1 MKSTR
6 FVFGRA
12 LAVLCALLF
21 VSFGFMSCQQEDDD
35 NGLPDGVYELSD
47 NSALIGTWVNSYS
60 GGTSVYKITSSTFD
74 NSGTSSY
81 NGTTSTYDAY
91 AGNNLVVSYTNDE
104 ATSGYIYIK
113 YTRAY
118 CSTHSDPTTY
128 TYIYDTDAADVG
140 KWYAIAF
147 RDLTDSSLSLSGAY
161 KKSGK
166 SSTETLEEAISTFTI
181 DNGYFTT
188 YSECVKQ

>member
-21 VSFGFMSCQQEDDD
+21 VSFGFMSCQQEDETEYV
-35 NGLPDGVYELSD
+35 NYSLT
-47 NSALIGTWVNSYS
+47 GTWVNSYS

-81 NGTTSTYDAY
+81 NGTTSTYDSY

-104 ATSGYIYIK
+104 ETSGYIYIK

-118 CSTHSDPTTY
+118 CSTHSDSTTY

-147 RDLTDSSLSLSGAY
+147 KELTASSVSLSGAY
-161 KKSGK
+161 GTV
-166 SSTETLEEAISTFTI
+166 SSTSTLEEAISTFTI

>member
-21 VSFGFMSCQQEDDD
+21 VSFSFMSCQQEDDD
-35 NGLPDGVYELSD
+35 NGLPD
-47 NSALIGTWVNSYS
+47 NSALIGTWQSSY
-60 GGTSVYKITSSTFD
+60 GEIFKITS
-74 NSGTSSY
+74 TSLS
-81 NGTTSTYDAY
+81 NGGSWGDAY

-113 YTRAY
+113 YTRAMNPDY
-118 CSTHSDPTTY
+118 SYSETAP
-128 TYIYDTDAADVG
+128 DVG

-147 RDLTDSSLSLSGAY
+147 KELTASSVSLSGAY
-161 KKSGK
+161 GTV
-166 SSTETLEEAISTFTI
+166 SSTSTLEEAISTFTI
-181 DNGYFTT
+181 AKGYFNN

>member
-35 NGLPDGVYELSD
+35 NGL
-47 NSALIGTWVNSYS
+47 SALIGTWQSSY
-60 GGTSVYKITSSTFD
+60 GEIFKITS
-74 NSGTSSY
+74 TSLS
-81 NGTTSTYDAY
+81 NGGSWGDSY

-104 ATSGYIYIK
+104 KNSGYIYIK
-113 YTRAY
+113 YTRAMNPDY
-118 CSTHSDPTTY
+118 SYSETAP
-128 TYIYDTDAADVG
+128 DVG

-147 RDLTDSSLSLSGAY
+147 KELTASSVSLSSAY
-161 KKSGK
+161 GTE
-166 SSTETLEEAISTFTI
+166 SSTSTLEDAISTFTI
-181 DNGYFTT
+181 ANGYFGN

>member
-81 NGTTSTYDAY
+81 NGTTSTYDSY

-118 CSTHSDPTTY
+118 CSTHSDSTTY
-128 TYIYDTDAADVG
+128 TYIYDEDAAYVG

-147 RDLTDSSLSLSGAY
+147 KELTASSVSLSGAY
-161 KKSGK
+161 GTV
-166 SSTETLEEAISTFTI
+166 SSTSTLEEAISTFTI
-181 DNGYFTT
+181 ANGYFTT

>member
-21 VSFGFMSCQQEDDD
+21 VSFSFMSCQQEDETEYV
-35 NGLPDGVYELSD
+35 NYSLT
-47 NSALIGTWVNSYS
+47 GTWVNSYS

-81 NGTTSTYDAY
+81 NGTTSTYDSY

-104 ATSGYIYIK
+104 ETAGYIYIK
-113 YTRAY
+113 YTRAMN
-118 CSTHSDPTTY
+118 SDYSETAP
-128 TYIYDTDAADVG
+128 DVG

-147 RDLTDSSLSLSGAY
+147 KELTASSVLLSGAY
-161 KKSGK
+161 NASGK
-166 SSTETLEEAISTFTI
+166 TSTETLEEAISTFTI
-181 DNGYFTT
+181 AKEYFNN

>member
-21 VSFGFMSCQQEDDD
+21 VSFGFMSCQQEDETEYV
-35 NGLPDGVYELSD
+35 NYSLT
-47 NSALIGTWVNSYS
+47 GTWQSSY
-60 GGTSVYKITSSTFD
+60 GEIFKITS
-74 NSGTSSY
+74 TSLS
-81 NGTTSTYDAY
+81 NGGSWGDAY
-91 AGNNLVVSYTNDE
+91 AGNNLVVSYTNNE

-113 YTRAY
+113 YTRAMNPDY
-118 CSTHSDPTTY
+118 SYSETAP
-128 TYIYDTDAADVG
+128 DVG

-147 RDLTDSSLSLSGAY
+147 KELTASSVSLSGAY
-161 KKSGK
+161 KKAGK
-166 SSTETLEEAISTFTI
+166 SSTENLEDAMSTFTI
-181 DNGYFTT
+181 ANGYFDY

>member
-21 VSFGFMSCQQEDDD
+21 VSFGFMSCQQEDETEYV
-35 NGLPDGVYELSD
+35 NYSLT
-47 NSALIGTWVNSYS
+47 GTWQSSY
-60 GGTSVYKITSSTFD
+60 GEIFKITS
-74 NSGTSSY
+74 TSLS
-81 NGTTSTYDAY
+81 NGGSWGDAY

-104 ATSGYIYIK
+104 ETSGYIYIK
-113 YTRAY
+113 YTRAMNPDY
-118 CSTHSDPTTY
+118 SYSETAP
-128 TYIYDTDAADVG
+128 DVG

-147 RDLTDSSLSLSGAY
+147 KELTASSVSLSGAY
-161 KKSGK
+161 GTV
-166 SSTETLEEAISTFTI
+166 SSTSTLEEAISTFTI
-181 DNGYFTT
+181 ANGYFTS

>member
-21 VSFGFMSCQQEDDD
+21 VSFGFMSCQQEDETEYV
-35 NGLPDGVYELSD
+35 NYSLT
-47 NSALIGTWVNSYS
+47 GTWQSSY
-60 GGTSVYKITSSTFD
+60 GEIFKITS
-74 NSGTSSY
+74 TSLS
-81 NGTTSTYDAY
+81 NGGSWGDAY

-113 YTRAY
+113 YTRAMNPDY
-118 CSTHSDPTTY
+118 SYSETAP
-128 TYIYDTDAADVG
+128 DVG

-147 RDLTDSSLSLSGAY
+147 KELTASSVSLSGAY
-161 KKSGK
+161 NASGK
-166 SSTETLEEAISTFTI
+166 TSTETLEEAISTFTI
-181 DNGYFTT
+181 AKGYFSN

>member
-35 NGLPDGVYELSD
+35 NGLPNGVYELSD
-47 NSALIGTWVNSYS
+47 NSALIGTWQSSY
-60 GGTSVYKITSSTFD
+60 GEIFKITS
-74 NSGTSSY
+74 TSLS
-81 NGTTSTYDAY
+81 NGGSWGDSY

-113 YTRAY
+113 YTRAMNPDY
-118 CSTHSDPTTY
+118 SYSETAP
-128 TYIYDTDAADVG
+128 DVG

-147 RDLTDSSLSLSGAY
+147 KELTASSVSLSGAY
-161 KKSGK
+161 GTV
-166 SSTETLEEAISTFTI
+166 SSTSTLEEAISTFTI
-181 DNGYFTT
+181 AKGYFNN

>member
-81 NGTTSTYDAY
+81 NGTTSTYDSY

-104 ATSGYIYIK
+104 KNSGYIYIK

-147 RDLTDSSLSLSGAY
+147 KELTASSVSLSGAY
-161 KKSGK
+161 GTV
-166 SSTETLEEAISTFTI
+166 SSTSTLEEAISTFTI

>member
-21 VSFGFMSCQQEDDD
+21 VSFGFMSCQQEDETEYV
-35 NGLPDGVYELSD
+35 NYSLT
-47 NSALIGTWVNSYS
+47 GTWQSSY
-60 GGTSVYKITSSTFD
+60 GEIFKITS
-74 NSGTSSY
+74 TSLS
-81 NGTTSTYDAY
+81 NGGSWGDAY

-113 YTRAY
+113 YTRAMNPDY
-118 CSTHSDPTTY
+118 SYSETAP
-128 TYIYDTDAADVG
+128 DVG

-147 RDLTDSSLSLSGAY
+147 KELTASSVSLSGAY
-161 KKSGK
+161 GTV
-166 SSTETLEEAISTFTI
+166 SSTSTLEEAISTFTI

>member
-21 VSFGFMSCQQEDDD
+21 VSFGFMSCQQEDETEYV
-35 NGLPDGVYELSD
+35 NYSLT
-47 NSALIGTWVNSYS
+47 GTWVNSYS

-74 NSGTSSY
+74 NSGTSNY
-81 NGTTSTYDAY
+81 NGTTSTYDSY

-104 ATSGYIYIK
+104 ETAGYIYIK
-113 YTRAY
+113 YTRAMNPDY
-118 CSTHSDPTTY
+118 SYSETAP
-128 TYIYDTDAADVG
+128 DVG

-147 RDLTDSSLSLSGAY
+147 KELTASSVSLSGAY
-161 KKSGK
+161 NASGK
-166 SSTETLEEAISTFTI
+166 TSTETLEEAISTFTI
-181 DNGYFTT
+181 ANGYFTF

>member
-6 FVFGRA
+6 FVFSRA

-21 VSFGFMSCQQEDDD
+21 VSFGFMSCQQEDETEYV
-35 NGLPDGVYELSD
+35 NYSLT
-47 NSALIGTWVNSYS
+47 GTWVNSYS

-81 NGTTSTYDAY
+81 NGTTSTYDSY
-91 AGNNLVVSYTNDE
+91 AGNNLLVSYTNDKE
-104 ATSGYIYIK
+104 TSGYIYIK
-113 YTRAY
+113 YTRAMNPDY
-118 CSTHSDPTTY
+118 SYSETAP
-128 TYIYDTDAADVG
+128 DVG

-147 RDLTDSSLSLSGAY
+147 KDLTASSVSLSGAY
-161 KKSGK
+161 KKSGET
-166 SSTETLEEAISTFTI
+166 SAETLEEAISTFTI
-181 DNGYFTT
+181 ANGYFTT

>member
-21 VSFGFMSCQQEDDD
+21 VSFGFMSCQQEDETEYV
-35 NGLPDGVYELSD
+35 NYSLT
-47 NSALIGTWVNSYS
+47 GTWQSSY
-60 GGTSVYKITSSTFD
+60 GEIFKITS
-74 NSGTSSY
+74 TSLS
-81 NGTTSTYDAY
+81 NGGSWGDAY

-113 YTRAY
+113 YTRAMNPDY
-118 CSTHSDPTTY
+118 SYSETAP
-128 TYIYDTDAADVG
+128 DVG

-147 RDLTDSSLSLSGAY
+147 KELTASSVSLSGAY
-161 KKSGK
+161 NASGK
-166 SSTETLEEAISTFTI
+166 SSTETLEDAISTFTI
-181 DNGYFTT
+181 AKGYFNN

>member
-21 VSFGFMSCQQEDDD
+21 VSFGFMSCQQEDETEYV
-35 NGLPDGVYELSD
+35 NYSLT
-47 NSALIGTWVNSYS
+47 GTWVNSYS

-81 NGTTSTYDAY
+81 NGTTSTYDSY

-104 ATSGYIYIK
+104 ETAGYIYIK
-113 YTRAY
+113 YTRAMNPD
-118 CSTHSDPTTY
+118 HSYSETAP
-128 TYIYDTDAADVG
+128 DVG

-147 RDLTDSSLSLSGAY
+147 KELTASSISLSGAY
-161 KKSGK
+161 NASGK
-166 SSTETLEEAISTFTI
+166 TSTETLEEAISTFTI
-181 DNGYFTT
+181 ANGYFTF

>member
-21 VSFGFMSCQQEDDD
+21 VSFGFMSCQQEDETEYV
-35 NGLPDGVYELSD
+35 NYSLT
-47 NSALIGTWVNSYS
+47 GTWVNSYS

-104 ATSGYIYIK
+104 ETAGYIYIK
-113 YTRAY
+113 YTRAMNPDY
-118 CSTHSDPTTY
+118 SYSETAP
-128 TYIYDTDAADVG
+128 DVG

-147 RDLTDSSLSLSGAY
+147 KDLTASSLSLSGAY
-161 KKSGK
+161 NASGK
-166 SSTETLEEAISTFTI
+166 TSTETLEEAISTFTI
-181 DNGYFTT
+181 ANGYFNN

>member
-21 VSFGFMSCQQEDDD
+21 VSFGFMSCQQEDETEYV
-35 NGLPDGVYELSD
+35 NYSLT
-47 NSALIGTWVNSYS
+47 GTWQSSY
-60 GGTSVYKITSSTFD
+60 GEIFKITS
-74 NSGTSSY
+74 TSLS
-81 NGTTSTYDAY
+81 NGGSWGDAY

-113 YTRAY
+113 YTRAMNPDY
-118 CSTHSDPTTY
+118 SYSETAP
-128 TYIYDTDAADVG
+128 DVG

-147 RDLTDSSLSLSGAY
+147 NDLTASSVSLSGAY
-161 KKSGK
+161 NASGK
-166 SSTETLEEAISTFTI
+166 TSTETLEEAISTFTI
-181 DNGYFTT
+181 ANGYFNS
-188 YSECVKQ
+188 YSECAKQ

>member
-35 NGLPDGVYELSD
+35 NELPSGVYELSD
-47 NSALIGTWVNSYS
+47 NSDLIGTWKSSYDEIF
-60 GGTSVYKITSSTFD
+60 TITS
-74 NSGTSSY
+74 TSLS
-81 NGTTSTYDAY
+81 NGGSWGDTY
-91 AGNNLVVSYTNDE
+91 AGNNLLVSYTDDE
-104 ATSGYIYIK
+104 KTLGYIYIK
-113 YTRAY
+113 YTRAMNP
-118 CSTHSDPTTY
+118 DY
-128 TYIYDTDAADVG
+128 TYSETAPDVG

-147 RDLTDSSLSLSGAY
+147 KELTASSVSLSGAY
-161 KKSGK
+161 GTV
-166 SSTETLEEAISTFTI
+166 SSTSTLEDAISTFTI
-181 DNGYFTT
+181 ANGYFTT

>member
-21 VSFGFMSCQQEDDD
+21 VSFGFMSCQQEDETEYV
-35 NGLPDGVYELSD
+35 NYSLT
-47 NSALIGTWVNSYS
+47 GTWQSSY
-60 GGTSVYKITSSTFD
+60 GEIFKITS
-74 NSGTSSY
+74 TSLS
-81 NGTTSTYDAY
+81 NGGSWGDAY
-91 AGNNLVVSYTNDE
+91 AGNNLVVSYTNDK

-113 YTRAY
+113 YTRAMNPDY
-118 CSTHSDPTTY
+118 SYSETAP
-128 TYIYDTDAADVG
+128 DVG

-147 RDLTDSSLSLSGAY
+147 KELTASSLSLSGAY
-161 KKSGK
+161 NASGK
-166 SSTETLEEAISTFTI
+166 TSTETLEEAISTFTI
-181 DNGYFTT
+181 ANGYFTS

>member
-21 VSFGFMSCQQEDDD
+21 VSFSFMSCQQEDDG
-35 NGLPDGVYELSD
+35 NELPDGVYELSD
-47 NSALIGTWVNSYS
+47 NSALIGTWQSSY
-60 GGTSVYKITSSTFD
+60 GEIFKITS
-74 NSGTSSY
+74 TSLS
-81 NGTTSTYDAY
+81 NGGSWGDSY
-91 AGNNLVVSYTNDE
+91 AGNNLLVSYTNDE
-104 ATSGYIYIK
+104 ETAGYIYIK

-118 CSTHSDPTTY
+118 CSTHSDSTTY
-128 TYIYDTDAADVG
+128 TYIYDEDAADVG

-147 RDLTDSSLSLSGAY
+147 KELTASSVSLSGAA
-161 KKSGK
+161 GTV
-166 SSTETLEEAISTFTI
+166 SSTSTLEDAISTFTVA
-181 DNGYFTT
+181 NGYFSY

>member
-47 NSALIGTWVNSYS
+47 NSALIGAWQSSY
-60 GGTSVYKITSSTFD
+60 GEIFKITS
-74 NSGTSSY
+74 TSLS
-81 NGTTSTYDAY
+81 NGGSWGDAY

-113 YTRAY
+113 YTRAMNPDY
-118 CSTHSDPTTY
+118 SYSETAP
-128 TYIYDTDAADVG
+128 DVG

-147 RDLTDSSLSLSGAY
+147 KELTASSVSLSGAY
-161 KKSGK
+161 NASGK
-166 SSTETLEEAISTFTI
+166 SSTETLEDAISTFTI
-181 DNGYFTT
+181 AKGYFNN

>member
-21 VSFGFMSCQQEDDD
+21 VSFGFMSCQQEDETEYV
-35 NGLPDGVYELSD
+35 NYSLT
-47 NSALIGTWVNSYS
+47 GTWQSSY
-60 GGTSVYKITSSTFD
+60 GEIFKITS
-74 NSGTSSY
+74 TSLS
-81 NGTTSTYDAY
+81 NGGSWGDAY

-113 YTRAY
+113 YTRAMNPDY
-118 CSTHSDPTTY
+118 SYSETAP
-128 TYIYDTDAADVG
+128 DVG

-147 RDLTDSSLSLSGAY
+147 KELTASSVSLSGAY
-161 KKSGK
+161 GTV
-166 SSTETLEEAISTFTI
+166 SSTSTLEEAISTFTI
-181 DNGYFTT
+181 DNGYFTI

>member
-21 VSFGFMSCQQEDDD
+21 VSFGFMSCQQEDETEYV
-35 NGLPDGVYELSD
+35 NYSLT
-47 NSALIGTWVNSYS
+47 GTWVNSYS

-74 NSGTSSY
+74 NSGTSNY
-81 NGTTSTYDAY
+81 NGTTSTYDSY
-91 AGNNLVVSYTNDE
+91 AGNNLLVSYTNDE
-104 ATSGYIYIK
+104 ETAGYIYIK
-113 YTRAY
+113 YTRAMNPDY
-118 CSTHSDPTTY
+118 SYSETAP
-128 TYIYDTDAADVG
+128 DVG

-147 RDLTDSSLSLSGAY
+147 KELTASSVSLSGAY
-161 KKSGK
+161 NASGK
-166 SSTETLEEAISTFTI
+166 TSAETLEEAISTFTVA
-181 DNGYFTT
+181 NGYFSY

>member
-1 MKSTR
+1 MKSR
-6 FVFGRA
+6 SFAFGRA
-12 LAVLCALLF
+12 LAVLCTLLF
-21 VSFGFMSCQQEDDD
+21 VSFSFMSCQQEDETEYV
-35 NGLPDGVYELSD
+35 NYSLT
-47 NSALIGTWVNSYS
+47 GTWVNSYS

-81 NGTTSTYDAY
+81 NGTTSTYDSY

-113 YTRAY
+113 YTRSY
-118 CSTHSDPTTY
+118 CSTHSDIANY
-128 TYIYDTDAADVG
+128 NYVYDTDAADVG

-147 RDLTDSSLSLSGAY
+147 KELTASSLSLSGAWLE
-161 KKSGK
+161 GGVT
-166 SSTETLEEAISTFTI
+166 STETLEEAISTFTV
-181 DNGYFTT
+181 DNGYFEL

>member
-21 VSFGFMSCQQEDDD
+21 VSFGFMSCQQEDETEYV
-35 NGLPDGVYELSD
+35 NYSLT
-47 NSALIGTWVNSYS
+47 GTWVNSYS

-81 NGTTSTYDAY
+81 NGTTSTYDSY

-104 ATSGYIYIK
+104 ETAGYIYIK
-113 YTRAY
+113 YTRAMNPDY
-118 CSTHSDPTTY
+118 SYSETAP
-128 TYIYDTDAADVG
+128 DVG

-147 RDLTDSSLSLSGAY
+147 RDLTASSVSLSGAY
-161 KKSGK
+161 NASGK
-166 SSTETLEEAISTFTI
+166 TSTETLEEAISTFTI
-181 DNGYFTT
+181 ANGYFSS

>member
-47 NSALIGTWVNSYS
+47 NSALIGTWQSSY
-60 GGTSVYKITSSTFD
+60 GEIFKITS
-74 NSGTSSY
+74 TSLS
-81 NGTTSTYDAY
+81 NGGSWGDAY

-104 ATSGYIYIK
+104 KNSGYIYIK

-118 CSTHSDPTTY
+118 CSTHSDST
-128 TYIYDTDAADVG
+128 TYIYDEDAADVG

-147 RDLTDSSLSLSGAY
+147 KDLTASSLSLSGAY
-161 KKSGK
+161 GTV
-166 SSTETLEEAISTFTI
+166 SSTSTLEEAISTFTI
-181 DNGYFTT
+181 DNGYFST

>member
-47 NSALIGTWVNSYS
+47 NSALIGTWESSY
-60 GGTSVYKITSSTFD
+60 GEIFKISST
-74 NSGTSSY
+74 SLS
-81 NGTTSTYDAY
+81 NGGSWGDAY

-104 ATSGYIYIK
+104 KTSGYIYIK
-113 YTRAY
+113 YTRAMNLDY
-118 CSTHSDPTTY
+118 SYSETAP
-128 TYIYDTDAADVG
+128 DVG

-147 RDLTDSSLSLSGAY
+147 KELTASSVLLSGAY
-161 KKSGK
+161 NASGK
-166 SSTETLEEAISTFTI
+166 TSTETLEEAISTFTI
-181 DNGYFTT
+181 AKGYFNN

>member
-21 VSFGFMSCQQEDDD
+21 VSFSFMSCQQEDETEYV
-35 NGLPDGVYELSD
+35 NYSLT
-47 NSALIGTWVNSYS
+47 GTWQSSY
-60 GGTSVYKITSSTFD
+60 GEIFKITS
-74 NSGTSSY
+74 TSLS
-81 NGTTSTYDAY
+81 NGGSWGDTY
-91 AGNNLVVSYTNDE
+91 AGNNLLVSYTNDE

-113 YTRAY
+113 YTRAMNPDY
-118 CSTHSDPTTY
+118 SYSETAP
-128 TYIYDTDAADVG
+128 DVG

-147 RDLTDSSLSLSGAY
+147 KELTASSVSLSGAY
-161 KKSGK
+161 GTE
-166 SSTETLEEAISTFTI
+166 SSTSTLEEAISTFTI
-181 DNGYFTT
+181 ANGYFTS

>member
-21 VSFGFMSCQQEDDD
+21 VSFSFMSCQQEDETEYV
-35 NGLPDGVYELSD
+35 NYSLT
-47 NSALIGTWVNSYS
+47 GTWVNSYS

-81 NGTTSTYDAY
+81 NGTTSTYDSY

-113 YTRAY
+113 YTRAMNPDY
-118 CSTHSDPTTY
+118 SYSETAP
-128 TYIYDTDAADVG
+128 DVG

-147 RDLTDSSLSLSGAY
+147 KELTASSVSLSGAY
-161 KKSGK
+161 NASGK
-166 SSTETLEEAISTFTI
+166 TSTETLEEAISTFTI
-181 DNGYFTT
+181 AKGYFNI

>member
-47 NSALIGTWVNSYS
+47 NSALIGTWQSSY
-60 GGTSVYKITSSTFD
+60 GEIFKISST
-74 NSGTSSY
+74 SLS
-81 NGTTSTYDAY
+81 NGGSWGDAY

-104 ATSGYIYIK
+104 KTSGYIYIK
-113 YTRAY
+113 YTRAMNLDY
-118 CSTHSDPTTY
+118 SYSETAP
-128 TYIYDTDAADVG
+128 DVG

-147 RDLTDSSLSLSGAY
+147 KELTASSVLLSGAY
-161 KKSGK
+161 NASGK
-166 SSTETLEEAISTFTI
+166 TSTETLEEAISTFTI
-181 DNGYFTT
+181 AKGYFNN

>member
-47 NSALIGTWVNSYS
+47 NSALIGTWQSSY
-60 GGTSVYKITSSTFD
+60 GEIFKITS
-74 NSGTSSY
+74 TSLS
-81 NGTTSTYDAY
+81 NGGSWGDAY
-91 AGNNLVVSYTNDE
+91 AGNNLLVSYTNDKE
-104 ATSGYIYIK
+104 TSGYIYIK
-113 YTRAY
+113 YTRAMNPDY
-118 CSTHSDPTTY
+118 SYSETAP
-128 TYIYDTDAADVG
+128 DVG

-147 RDLTDSSLSLSGAY
+147 KELTASSVSLSGAY
-161 KKSGK
+161 NASGK
-166 SSTETLEEAISTFTI
+166 TSTETLEEAISTFTI
-181 DNGYFTT
+181 AKGYFNN

>member
-21 VSFGFMSCQQEDDD
+21 VSFGFMSCQQEDETEYV
-35 NGLPDGVYELSD
+35 NYSLT
-47 NSALIGTWVNSYS
+47 GTWQSSY
-60 GGTSVYKITSSTFD
+60 GEIFKITS
-74 NSGTSSY
+74 TSLS
-81 NGTTSTYDAY
+81 NGGSWGDAY

-113 YTRAY
+113 YTRAMNPDY
-118 CSTHSDPTTY
+118 SYSETAP
-128 TYIYDTDAADVG
+128 DVG

-147 RDLTDSSLSLSGAY
+147 KELTASSVSLSGAY
-161 KKSGK
+161 GTE
-166 SSTETLEEAISTFTI
+166 SSTSTLEEAISTFTI
-181 DNGYFTT
+181 AKGYFST

>member
-12 LAVLCALLF
+12 LAILCALLF

-35 NGLPDGVYELSD
+35 NGLPNGVYELSE
-47 NSALIGTWVNSYS
+47 NSALIRTWQSSY
-60 GGTSVYKITSSTFD
+60 GEIFKITS
-74 NSGTSSY
+74 TSLS
-81 NGTTSTYDAY
+81 NGGSWGDSY

-128 TYIYDTDAADVG
+128 TYDTDAADVG

-147 RDLTDSSLSLSGAY
+147 KELTASSVSLSGAY
-161 KKSGK
+161 GTV
-166 SSTETLEEAISTFTI
+166 SSTSTLEEAISTFTI